1 MNSIIKSYKY
11 YIFLINKIIER
22 INIYLIVL
30 KSKVRLFL
38 IYKIRKILLKNRR
51 VVINIRLDNAK
62 KYKSI
67 KNKL

>member
-51 VVINIRLDNAK
+51 VIININLDNAK
-62 KYKSI
+62 KYESI
-67 KNKL
+67 NNKL